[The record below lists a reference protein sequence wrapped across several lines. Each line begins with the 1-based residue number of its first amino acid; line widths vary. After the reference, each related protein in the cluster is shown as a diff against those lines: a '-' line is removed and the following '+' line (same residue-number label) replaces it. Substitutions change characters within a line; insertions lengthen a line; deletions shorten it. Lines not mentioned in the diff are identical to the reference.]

1 MGCQHT
7 GKQIGQA
14 LGRLIPIVDS
24 EDEVSWGDFVR
35 IRVALNISKPLCR
48 GKKIDLEG
56 GKEVLVSFKYERL
69 ANFCYWCGLV
79 THSDKDCSIWLRSK
93 ETLNPDNQQY
103 GAWMR
108 AQARAHSDRKPSR
121 LTDLYLVTI
130 VQKANQQSLKHHHS
144 QT

>member
-14 LGRLIPIVDS
+14 LGRLIPVVDS

-93 ETLNPDNQQY
+93 ETLNPDNQ
-103 GAWMR
+103 
-108 AQARAHSDRKPSR
+108 
-121 LTDLYLVTI
+121 
-130 VQKANQQSLKHHHS
+130 
-144 QT
+144 